1 MTTPVAETPA
11 TVLTV
16 VEWRRAER
24 HHHQLVERLVAPH
37 DARRAAGEFHPV
49 EDFLFTYY
57 RLRSSQLRQWHPG
70 AGIGLL
76 DATTDQFRKF
86 YRRNDDSVTSV
97 DVAAFTAAHAD
108 TAEFVLRL
116 LPATAAAPGQFGCFG
131 LHEWAMVHGQ
141 SEGELR
147 HSRWPLRLG
156 ATGTDAVVTG
166 HQLRCSHFDAFRF
179 FTPSAKPRNLL
190 QPTVWSRTELEQPGC
205 LHTNMDLYKW
215 AYKLVPVVS
224 SALLL
229 DCFQLARDIRE
240 VDMRASPYDL
250 TDLGYSPIAIE
261 TPTGKAEY
269 VAAQR
274 LFAERGAILRDRLI
288 TAIEPMRP
296 YLIIDSHDQNSD

>member
-37 DARRAAGEFHPV
+37 DARRAAGELHPV

-108 TAEFVLRL
+108 TA
-116 LPATAAAPGQFGCFG
+116 
-131 LHEWAMVHGQ
+131 
-141 SEGELR
+141 
-147 HSRWPLRLG
+147 
-156 ATGTDAVVTG
+156 
-166 HQLRCSHFDAFRF
+166 
-179 FTPSAKPRNLL
+179 
-190 QPTVWSRTELEQPGC
+190 
-205 LHTNMDLYKW
+205 
-215 AYKLVPVVS
+215 
-224 SALLL
+224 
-229 DCFQLARDIRE
+229 
-240 VDMRASPYDL
+240 
-250 TDLGYSPIAIE
+250 
-261 TPTGKAEY
+261 
-269 VAAQR
+269 
-274 LFAERGAILRDRLI
+274 
-288 TAIEPMRP
+288 
-296 YLIIDSHDQNSD
+296 